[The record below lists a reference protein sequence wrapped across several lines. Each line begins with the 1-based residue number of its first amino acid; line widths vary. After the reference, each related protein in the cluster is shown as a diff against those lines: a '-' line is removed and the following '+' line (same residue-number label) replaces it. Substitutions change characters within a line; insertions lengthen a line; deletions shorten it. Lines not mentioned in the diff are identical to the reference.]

1 MLQKDIDWDGELHR
15 LLQPSGPEGALENVP
30 VMLIEGGS
38 LATFNAYD
46 RR

>member
-1 MLQKDIDWDGELHR
+1 MLQKDLDWDRELQR
-15 LLQPSGPEGALENVP
+15 LLKPAGPEGASENVP